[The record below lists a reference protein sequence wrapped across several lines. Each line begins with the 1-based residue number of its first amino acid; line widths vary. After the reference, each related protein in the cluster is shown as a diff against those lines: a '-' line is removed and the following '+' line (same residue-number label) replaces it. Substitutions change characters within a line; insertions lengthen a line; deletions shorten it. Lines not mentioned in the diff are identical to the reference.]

1 MQIEEFLP
9 PNQRAGGTLE
19 FYNLDYEAVRLAYC
33 LLAGWLILSRN
44 HCLHPARTVLFS
56 HNNQPEQY
64 FSVLPNRPY
73 SIAIVSLK
81 KNFNAICP
89 DDIFIKSAQNTSKK
103 VVAIGR
109 DAKFGLLMATS
120 GEVKRGNKSC
130 KLDCK
135 DVQLSTCKIK
145 KVLW

>member
-1 MQIEEFLP
+1 LQIEVFLP

-19 FYNLDYEAVRLAYC
+19 FYNLDY
-33 LLAGWLILSRN
+33 N
-44 HCLHPARTVLFS
+44 
-56 HNNQPEQY
+56 
-64 FSVLPNRPY
+64 
-73 SIAIVSLK
+73 IAIVSLK

-89 DDIFIKSAQNTSKK
+89 DDIFTESAKNSSKK
-103 VVAIGR
+103 VIAIGR
-109 DAKFGLLMATS
+109 DAKFGILMAAS
-120 GEVKRGNKSC
+120 GEMKCGNRGC